1 MLARNEVIIKWA
13 LYALASLLCVFV
25 QGAVLQRVT
34 VLGVIP
40 FIYPMLAAIPAT
52 FEHSVPATVFALCTG
67 VFCDLLLP
75 VPIPCFYTLTLP
87 LVGLCASLLAQ
98 SVVPSGFLCSAAASV
113 MAFAATGLFH
123 CLLLF
128 FQGKAAWSAG
138 FSTMARELAMTLPM
152 SIPMTVLYRAV
163 YRKTYLDD

>member
-1 MLARNEVIIKWA
+1 MLARNETIFKWL
-13 LYALASLLCVFV
+13 LYALATLLCVLV
-25 QGAVLQRVT
+25 QGLVLQRVSIW
-34 VLGVIP
+34 GVIP
-40 FIYPMLAAIPAT
+40 FLYPLRPAVLATCEGPTAG
-52 FEHSVPATVFALCTG
+52 TVYSLAVGVLC
-67 VFCDLLLP
+67 DSLLP
-75 VPIPCFYTLTLP
+75 GPIPCFYTLTLP

-98 SVVPSGFLCSAAASV
+98 SVLPAGFLCSAAASV

-138 FSTMARELAMTLPM
+138 FSTMARELAVTLPM

-163 YRKTYLDD
+163 YRKTHLDD